1 MAMLVLQQNK
11 GGDTMKR
18 LIAFILA
25 LVFVLSLVGCSTKD
39 KVIGESVF
47 ETKNIASVTFYGSAP
62 NSTETEVPSEY
73 LTEITEWLGTFVIGK
88 KADDVLP
95 PGADSLFVR
104 IEYSDGTIIENSM
117 STTIVDGTTYLINY
131 DKEPECYFELF
142 AD

>member
-1 MAMLVLQQNK
+1 
-11 GGDTMKR
+11 MKKI
-18 LIAFILA
+18 IAAVLA
-25 LVFVLSLVGCSTKD
+25 LICVLGLVGCNTKD
-39 KVIGESVF
+39 TAIGKPVF
-47 ETKNIASVTFYGSAP
+47 ETENITSVTFYGSAP
-62 NSTETEVPSEY
+62 NSSETEVPSEY
-73 LTEITEWLGTFVIGK
+73 LAEITEWLGTFVAGK

>member
-1 MAMLVLQQNK
+1 
-11 GGDTMKR
+11 MKK
-18 LIAFILA
+18 LIALVSA
-25 LVFVLSLVGCSTKD
+25 LVCVVGMVGCSAKD
-39 KVIGESVF
+39 EVIGKTVF
-47 ETKNIASVTFYGSAP
+47 ETENISRVTFYGTAP
-62 NSTETEVPSEY
+62 NSTETEVPNEY
-73 LTEITEWLGTFVIGK
+73 LAEITEWLGTFIAGE

-142 AD
+142 AE

>member
-1 MAMLVLQQNK
+1 
-11 GGDTMKR
+11 MKK
-18 LIAFILA
+18 LIALVLA
-25 LVFVLSLVGCSTKD
+25 LVCVLGLVGCNIKD
-39 KVIGESVF
+39 TAIGKPVF
-47 ETKNIASVTFYGSAP
+47 ETENITRVTFFGFVP

-73 LTEITEWLGTFVIGK
+73 LAEITEWLGTFVTDE

-95 PGADSLFVR
+95 PGANSLFVR

>member
-1 MAMLVLQQNK
+1 
-11 GGDTMKR
+11 MKR

-25 LVFVLSLVGCSTKD
+25 LVVVLSLVGCSTKD
-39 KVIGESVF
+39 KVIGEPVF
-47 ETKNIASVTFYGSAP
+47 ETDNITRITFYASAP
-62 NSTETEVPSEY
+62 NSTDTEVPSEY
-73 LTEITEWLGTFVIGK
+73 LAEITEWLGTFVAGK

-131 DKEPECYFELF
+131 DKEPESYFELF

>member
-1 MAMLVLQQNK
+1 
-11 GGDTMKR
+11 MKK
-18 LIAFILA
+18 LIALILA
-25 LVFVLSLVGCSTKD
+25 LVCVLGLVGCNTKD
-39 KVIGESVF
+39 TAIGKPVFKTDNITRVI
-47 ETKNIASVTFYGSAP
+47 FYGSAP
-62 NSTETEVPSEY
+62 NSTDTEVPSEY
-73 LTEITEWLGTFVIGK
+73 LAEITEWLGTFVAGK

-117 STTIVDGTTYLINY
+117 STTVIDGTTYLINY

>member
-1 MAMLVLQQNK
+1 
-11 GGDTMKR
+11 MKK
-18 LIAFILA
+18 LIALALA
-25 LVFVLSLVGCSTKD
+25 LVCVLGLIGCNTKD
-39 KVIGESVF
+39 TAIGKSVF
-47 ETKNIASVTFYGSAP
+47 ETENITRVTFYGSAP
-62 NSTETEVPSEY
+62 NSTETEVPREN
-73 LTEITEWLGTFVIGK
+73 LAEIIEWLGTFVAGE